1 MTKAEI
7 KQNIKRM
14 NILDSAY
21 RLFTDA
27 GFAST
32 AIDDIVKSAG
42 IAKGTFYLY
51 FKDKYDL
58 LDQLIVH
65 KGSDIIVES
74 YKRAFSDES
83 KNFEDKV
90 ITFINNIIDFLVFH
104 RELAALVQKNLSS
117 FFRSVLNTN
126 NSELRQSLKELTNGF
141 IEKGYSR
148 ENAEKT
154 IYLLT
159 DFTGSVCCDAVVYG
173 KPYSIEDIRPLFT
186 LTVRNIIRQGANFD
200 D

>member
-7 KQNIKRM
+7 KQSIKRM

-27 GFAST
+27 GFSST

-65 KGSDIIVES
+65 KGSTLIVEA
-74 YKRAFSDES
+74 YKKAFSDETN
-83 KNFEDKV
+83 NFEDKV
-90 ITFINNIIDFLVFH
+90 IIFINNIIDFLAHH

-117 FFRSVLNTN
+117 FFRSILNTD
-126 NSELRQSLKELTNGF
+126 NSELQKSLKELTKQF
-141 IEKGYSR
+141 EEKGYSK

-159 DFTGSVCCDAVVYG
+159 DLTGSVCCDAVVYE
-173 KPYSIEDIRPLFT
+173 KPYSIEDIKPLF
-186 LTVRNIIRQGANFD
+186 LHTVRNILKQGATSL
-200 D
+200 

>member
-21 RLFTDA
+21 RLFTVV
-27 GFAST
+27 GFSST

-65 KGSDIIVES
+65 KGSDLIVES
-74 YKRAFSDES
+74 YKKAFYDES

-90 ITFINNIIDFLVFH
+90 ITFINNIIDFLIHH

-117 FFRSVLNTN
+117 FFRSILNTD
-126 NSELRQSLKELTNGF
+126 NSELQNSLKELTNGF
-141 IEKGYSR
+141 IKKGYTK
-148 ENAEKT
+148 EDAEKT

-159 DFTGSVCCDAVVYG
+159 DLTGSVCCDAVVYE
-173 KPYSIEDIRPLFT
+173 KPYSIEDIRPLFL
-186 LTVRNIIRQGANFD
+186 LTVRNIIKQGATSV
-200 D
+200 

>member
-21 RLFTDA
+21 KLFTDA
-27 GFAST
+27 GFSST

-65 KGSDIIVES
+65 KGSELIVES
-74 YKRAFSDES
+74 YKRAFSDDT
-83 KNFEDKV
+83 NIFEDNV
-90 ITFINNIIDFLVFH
+90 ITFINNIIDFLVRH

-117 FFRSVLNTN
+117 FFRSILNTD
-126 NSELRQSLKELTNGF
+126 NSEIRDSLKELTEKF
-141 IEKGYSR
+141 VEKGYSK

-159 DFTGSVCCDAVVYG
+159 DFTGSICCDAVVFG
-173 KPYSIEDIRPLFT
+173 KPYSIEDIRPLLLT
-186 LTVRNIIRQGANFD
+186 TVRNIIKQGATSV
-200 D
+200 